1 MNVYY
6 VAAIWLGMALL
17 ASVTSIWVAVPA
29 ALVEIVVGA
38 LARNIPGIGQHVTQA
53 GFVTFLASVGSLV
66 LTFLAGAEIDPVS
79 LRGHWKASLSI
90 GLASFALPFLAA
102 FGFCGLVLGWHLHAA
117 EIGGIALST
126 TSVAVVYAV
135 MVETGLNRHDLG
147 KLILAACFITDLGT
161 VLALGALFASYS
173 WLLIVFVAV
182 SAVTVLLLPRLLRL
196 AITRFGH
203 RVSEPEIKL
212 LLVVLLGLGGLA
224 TQAGSEAVLP
234 AYIAGLVVAG
244 VFLHDRLLMDRLRS
258 IAFALLTP
266 FFFLRAGTLISAPA
280 LISGAGII
288 AVLLLVKLAAKM
300 IGVWPA
306 AAAFKLPRQQRTYTT
321 LLMATGL
328 TFGSIAA
335 LFGLTHGL
343 INAAQYTELVTV
355 VILSAFVP
363 TLIAQQLFRPTV
375 LDAEEEEALGEEDL
389 SIIHH
394 RRSQSPGGSRRR
406 SAAPFPD
413 PADPSSR

>member
-17 ASVTSIWVAVPA
+17 ASVTSIWIAVPA
-29 ALVEIVVGA
+29 ALVEIVIGA
-38 LARNIPGIGQHVTQA
+38 LAGNIPGIQQHITQTD
-53 GFVTFLASVGSLV
+53 FVTFLASVGSLV

-90 GLASFALPFLAA
+90 GLVSFLLPFLAA
-102 FGFCGLVLGWHLHAA
+102 FGFCKLVLGWHLHAA

-135 MVETGLNRHDLG
+135 MVETGLNRRDLG
-147 KLILAACFITDLGT
+147 KLILAACFVTDLGT
-161 VLALGALFASYS
+161 VLALGGVFATYS
-173 WLLIVFVAV
+173 WLLIVFFAV
-182 SAVTVLLLPRLLRL
+182 SAVTIGFLPRLVRMASERL
-196 AITRFGH
+196 GH

-212 LLVVLLGLGGLA
+212 LLVVLLGLGGLG

-234 AYIAGLVVAG
+234 AYVAGLVVAG
-244 VFLHDRLLMDRLRS
+244 VFSRDRVLTDRLRS
-258 IAFALLTP
+258 VAFAVLTP

-280 LISGAGII
+280 LISGAGVIG
-288 AVLLLVKLAAKM
+288 VLLLVKLAAKGA
-300 IGVWPA
+300 GVWPVA
-306 AAAFKLPRQQRTYTT
+306 TGFRLPRRERAYTT

-335 LFGLTHGL
+335 LFGLTHHL
-343 INAAQYTELVTV
+343 IDKTQYTELVTV

-363 TLIAQQLFRPTV
+363 TLIAQQLFQPTII
-375 LDAEEEEALGEEDL
+375 DSEEEEALGEEDVSL
-389 SIIHH
+389 MHL
-394 RRSQSPGGSRRR
+394 RQRPGR
-406 SAAPFPD
+406 
-413 PADPSSR
+413 SSR

>member
-1 MNVYY
+1 
-6 VAAIWLGMALL
+6 
-17 ASVTSIWVAVPA
+17 
-29 ALVEIVVGA
+29 
-38 LARNIPGIGQHVTQA
+38 
-53 GFVTFLASVGSLV
+53 VGSDEAPAGVVPELP
-66 LTFLAGAEIDPVS
+66 LWLMASTGSTILAVAIVGRCQDLPGRS
-79 LRGHWKASLSI
+79 GHWKASLSI

-102 FGFCGLVLGWHLHAA
+102 FGFCRLVLGWDLHAA

-161 VLALGALFASYS
+161 VLSLGGLFATYS

-182 SAVTVLLLPRLLRL
+182 SAVTLLLLPRLLRL
-196 AITRFGH
+196 AITYFGH

-212 LLVVLLGLGGLA
+212 LLVVLFGLGGLA

-234 AYIAGLVVAG
+234 AYVAGLVVAG
-244 VFLHDRLLMDRLRS
+244 VFLHDRILMDRLRS

-280 LISGAGII
+280 LISGAGVI
-288 AVLLLVKLAAKM
+288 AVLLLVKLTAKM
-300 IGVWPA
+300 AGVWPV
-306 AAAFKLPRQQRTYTT
+306 AAAFRLPRQERTYTT

-335 LFGLTHGL
+335 LFGLTHNL
-343 INAAQYTELVTV
+343 IDKTQYTELVTV

-363 TLIAQQLFRPTV
+363 TLIAQQLFRPTIV
-375 LDAEEEEALGEEDL
+375 DTEEEEALGEEDL
-389 SIIHH
+389 SIVHH
-394 RRSQSPGGSRRR
+394 QSRHHPNPG
-406 SAAPFPD
+406 
-413 PADPSSR
+413 

>member
-1 MNVYY
+1 MNIYY
-6 VAAIWLGMALL
+6 VAAIWLGMAFL
-17 ASVTSIWVAVPA
+17 ASFVSIRIAVPA

-38 LARNIPGIGQHVTQA
+38 LAGNIPGLREHVTSTD
-53 GFVTFLASVGSLV
+53 VVVFLASVGSLV

-90 GLASFALPFLAA
+90 GFVSFALPFLAA

-117 EIGGIALST
+117 EIGGVALST

-135 MVETGLNRHDLG
+135 MVETGLNRQDLG

-161 VLALGALFASYS
+161 VLALGGLFASYG
-173 WLLIVFVAV
+173 WLLLVFVAV
-182 SAVTVLLLPRLLRL
+182 SVTTLLVLPRLLRL
-196 AITRFGH
+196 AIRYLGH

-212 LLVVLLGLGGLA
+212 LLVVLFGLGGLA

-234 AYIAGLVVAG
+234 AYVAGLVVAG
-244 VFLHDRLLMDRLRS
+244 VFLHDRVLMDRLRS

-280 LISGAGII
+280 LITGAGAIG
-288 AVLLLVKLAAKM
+288 VLLLVKLVAKM
-300 IGVWPA
+300 IGVWPV
-306 AAAFKLPRQQRTYTT
+306 AAAFSLPTRERTYTT

-335 LFGLTHGL
+335 LFGLTHHL
-343 INAAQYTELVTV
+343 IDKTQYTELVTV
-355 VILSAFVP
+355 VILSALVP
-363 TLIAQQLFRPTV
+363 TVIAQQLFQPTV
-375 LDAEEEEALGEEDL
+375 LDTEEEEALGEEDL

-394 RRSQSPGGSRRR
+394 GSSTTQHPP
-406 SAAPFPD
+406 SA
-413 PADPSSR
+413 